1 MQELPFDVIAGQLKK
16 EDDLDPASLMQ
27 VFFVLHSAF
36 RRPLKVPNVAVST
49 FGCREGQQIMQID
62 RTWLRMTLKEIPAG
76 IIGACI
82 YKEELFESEA
92 LRDLTT
98 HYTTILTRAAAHPE
112 MSLGTLADCPAMSAA
127 RVPTRAL
134 PRAQPG
140 KLQLR
145 ANRPRY
151 K

>member
-1 MQELPFDVIAGQLKK
+1 
-16 EDDLDPASLMQ
+16 MQ

-49 FGCREGQQIMQID
+49 FGCREGQQIMRID
-62 RTWLRMTLKEIPAG
+62 RTWLRVTLKETPAG
-76 IIGACI
+76 ITGACT
-82 YKEELFESEA
+82 YKKELFESEA

-98 HYTTILTRAAAHPE
+98 HYTTILTRAAANPE
-112 MSLGTLADCPAMSAA
+112 TSLGTLAHRPAMSAA
-127 RVPTRAL
+127 RVPTGTL
-134 PRAQPG
+134 PGAQPG

-145 ANRPRY
+145 ANRQRF